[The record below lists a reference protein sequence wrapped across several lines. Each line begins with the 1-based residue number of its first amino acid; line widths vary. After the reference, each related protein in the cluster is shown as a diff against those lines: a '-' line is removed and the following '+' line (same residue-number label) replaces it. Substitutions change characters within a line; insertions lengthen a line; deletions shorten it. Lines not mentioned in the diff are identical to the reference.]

1 MNYLAHLYLSGSS
14 DKLKLGN
21 FIGDYVKGKKYFQ
34 YPEEIQKGI
43 LLHRKID
50 SFTDSH
56 PLFQNSKL
64 PFQPVYGKFAGI
76 VGDLVFDHFLA
87 SNWDA
92 YSIHSLSE
100 FAKKIHH
107 LLLSNFFILPGTVR
121 QFLPFLIH
129 NRRLE
134 SYATTNGFR
143 RVLEIMS
150 RYTSLP
156 DFSDEAWVILNENY
170 IQIGENFQNFMTE
183 IIIMVNEEFG
193 VELEKPVS
201 ITLGRK

>member
-1 MNYLAHLYLSGSS
+1 M
-14 DKLKLGN
+14 
-21 FIGDYVKGKKYFQ
+21 
-34 YPEEIQKGI
+34 
-43 LLHRKID
+43 
-50 SFTDSH
+50 
-56 PLFQNSKL
+56 
-64 PFQPVYGKFAGI
+64 
-76 VGDLVFDHFLA
+76 
-87 SNWDA
+87 
-92 YSIHSLSE
+92 
-100 FAKKIHH
+100 
-107 LLLSNFFILPGTVR
+107 R